1 MGNRAAV
8 AAHLV
13 VPSAVSPVP
22 ADSVTHVASM
32 KWQPQPIKTSQPPPA
47 PTQQKSVPNSQ
58 NLSRPS
64 LHPRP
69 DPRTHPLKP
78 QGQCFQ
84 RIQRIHDLLRGMLR
98 RVFAQLGVYQFGGV
112 LVAVGGADVVG
123 VLRSNFRAQ
132 DVVDEGV
139 ALLWV
144 WRILEQHQVFHPHR
158 GAFAGDAVGDLHA
171 VVGPFGD
178 LFGAVYRAAP
188 ADHGADV
195 AVGQVGGELR

>member
-1 MGNRAAV
+1 
-8 AAHLV
+8 
-13 VPSAVSPVP
+13 
-22 ADSVTHVASM
+22 
-32 KWQPQPIKTSQPPPA
+32 
-47 PTQQKSVPNSQ
+47 
-58 NLSRPS
+58 
-64 LHPRP
+64 
-69 DPRTHPLKP
+69 
-78 QGQCFQ
+78 
-84 RIQRIHDLLRGMLR
+84 MLR

-123 VLRSNFRAQ
+123 VLRSNFRVQ
-132 DVVDEGV
+132 DLVDEGV
-139 ALLWV
+139 ALPWV

-171 VVGPFGD
+171 VVGPFGG